1 MVTITEIE
9 QAMCARLSDGLGV
22 MVTDVVSWDVMTD
35 DLALILGRLPGAFIT
50 FTGITASVPHDT
62 RRTRYKVTGR
72 FAVYVADY
80 NLRGNESLRHGDA
93 RLDEPGC
100 YRMIRAVRRLLAGQD
115 MGLDIGNLRPG
126 TVRMVTGR
134 AFSDEAVALYECL
147 FDTTWYEDCLPNRHW
162 PVPPASDDHPDYD
175 FVRWQ
180 GRLDA
185 EAPAHDSTHGTF
197 SIQGEDVAEDTVIAP
212 MENTDD

>member
-9 QAMCARLSDGLGV
+9 RAMCARLSDGLGV

-80 NLRGNESLRHGDA
+80 NLRGNESLRHGGA

-134 AFSDEAVALYECL
+134 AFSDAAVALYECL

-162 PVPPASDDHPDYD
+162 PVRRRVMTTRIMILCGGKGDLMSRRRRTIPPTALSVFRARMSQKTP
-175 FVRWQ
+175 
-180 GRLDA
+180 
-185 EAPAHDSTHGTF
+185 
-197 SIQGEDVAEDTVIAP
+197 
-212 MENTDD
+212 